1 MRCLYMCIRLFAGCL
16 NLVQKPLNSRAQFFL
31 LSENTLAK
39 EFLIIVFVSFTRK
52 IPNPKRYHTF
62 VG

>member
-16 NLVQKPLNSRAQFFL
+16 DLVQKPLNSRAQIFL

-39 EFLIIVFVSFTRK
+39 EFLTNVKFHLLEKFQIPRDIILL
-52 IPNPKRYHTF
+52 
-62 VG
+62 